1 MTPGRESAGIMGDR
15 VVFWEHLFRSAA
27 VICGL
32 LTLAIFCFLCVL
44 GLPLL
49 QDGHL
54 LSLLSS
60 PWAPARG
67 LYGIF
72 PMLLASILLALLSL
86 ALGFPVSLGCSLLI
100 TALAPRRLRMLLIGM
115 IRLMAGIPTVV
126 YSFAAL
132 FLLVPLMRTLIGRGS
147 GLSLLTAA
155 PVLALLIVPTMVIF
169 FVAGFEKVNRA
180 HLLALDALGGSR
192 VQKIIHILLPGA
204 RPVLINGTLLGFG
217 RAMGDTMVSLML
229 AGNSTAVPSSLA
241 DSARTL
247 PAHIALVMA
256 SDFDSLE
263 FTSIFACGLLL
274 YLVTGLLMLLMRL
287 PGRSPDN
294 ES

>member
-1 MTPGRESAGIMGDR
+1 MTPGSVFSGIMAEGPHFR
-15 VVFWEHLFRSAA
+15 EHLFRLAA

-32 LTLAIFCFLCVL
+32 LTLAIFCFLFVL

-67 LYGIF
+67 VYGVF
-72 PMLLASILLALLSL
+72 PMLMASVLLAFLSL
-86 ALGFPVSLGCSLLI
+86 AIGFPVSLGCSLLI
-100 TALAPRRLRMLLIGM
+100 TVLAPRRLRMLLFGM
-115 IRLMAGIPTVV
+115 VRLMAGIPTVV

-132 FLLVPLMRTLIGRGS
+132 FLLVPLMRALIGRGS

-169 FVAGFEKVNRA
+169 LVAGFEKVNRA
-180 HLLALDALGGSR
+180 SLLALDALGGSR

-204 RPVLINGTLLGFG
+204 WPALVNGTLLGFG

-241 DSARTL
+241 DSARTM

-287 PGRSPDN
+287 PGRFLKNGS
-294 ES
+294 